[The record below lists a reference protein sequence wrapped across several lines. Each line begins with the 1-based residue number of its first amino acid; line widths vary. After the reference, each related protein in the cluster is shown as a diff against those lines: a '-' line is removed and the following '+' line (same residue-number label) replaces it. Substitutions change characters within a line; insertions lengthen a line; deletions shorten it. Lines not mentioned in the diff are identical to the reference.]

1 MTREKAL
8 RIQYLRTG
16 PVMHSW
22 RRISEIICEEFP
34 EDTNQELKGNQMHG
48 KWDLCWEAMILLA
61 GVTDIKDVPE
71 KMREEWD
78 T

>member
-1 MTREKAL
+1 MDLIKAKRIEAL
-8 RIQYLRTG
+8 RVG

-34 EDTNQELKGNQMHG
+34 DEDQELHGNQLHG
-48 KWDLCWEAMILLA
+48 VDLCKDAMMLLH
-61 GVTDIKDVPE
+61 GVADLNELPDIV
-71 KMREEWD
+71 RERWD